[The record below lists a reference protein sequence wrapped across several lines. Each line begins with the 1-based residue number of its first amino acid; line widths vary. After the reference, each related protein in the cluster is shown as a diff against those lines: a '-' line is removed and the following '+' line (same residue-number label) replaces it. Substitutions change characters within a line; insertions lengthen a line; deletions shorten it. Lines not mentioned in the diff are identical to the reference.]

1 MPRAGQTRVNFNEKF
16 FDEILR
22 SAQVE
27 NLCRSKAE
35 QALTVIRATA
45 PVDTGAYR
53 DGFELE
59 VHESAHRRS
68 FRVVGHDWKTILLE
82 SRGGYLARAL
92 KAVK

>member
-1 MPRAGQTRVNFNEKF
+1 MPAAGQTRVNFNESF
-16 FDEILR
+16 FDDIMR

-27 NLCRSKAE
+27 NLCKSKAE
-35 QALTVIRATA
+35 QALAVIRATA

-59 VHESAHRRS
+59 VHESKHRRS

-82 SRGGYLARAL
+82 SKHGYLARAL